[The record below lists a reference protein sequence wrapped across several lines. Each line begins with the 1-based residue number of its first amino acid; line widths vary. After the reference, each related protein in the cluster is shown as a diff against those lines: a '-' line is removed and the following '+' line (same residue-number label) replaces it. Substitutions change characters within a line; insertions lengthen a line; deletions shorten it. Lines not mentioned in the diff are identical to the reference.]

1 MLESSAKNKG
11 KQLLQKQAFFSKI
24 WLAFRVGHSV
34 YFAFI
39 LQFANF
45 VIIAHTF
52 LFEKLWQ
59 VSMPIFVAIFIATYL
74 PAAIIIGAFHVRRQ
88 YLIESK
94 VSFEQN
100 PVSAQLA
107 LLQLKM
113 LQGKATKEEVDAMIA
128 YLENIAQKGNGKI

>member
-1 MLESSAKNKG
+1 
-11 KQLLQKQAFFSKI
+11 
-24 WLAFRVGHSV
+24 
-34 YFAFI
+34 
-39 LQFANF
+39 
-45 VIIAHTF
+45 
-52 LFEKLWQ
+52 
-59 VSMPIFVAIFIATYL
+59 MPIFVAIFIATYL